1 MLQNALEVSR
11 SRDGFSGV
19 EKQQLLEQISE
30 LQNTLADQSRT
41 LHATQKENSQL
52 RDDLSSLSIKS
63 TKFDEIAPKHQALQ
77 EEKVDLFSKLDK
89 LRGDYEVLL
98 AERNSLSSLVEQ
110 KDSLLWLQSQ
120 QAEANTKLLQSQIQ
134 QLQLQQQT
142 MIKSEDWQRMQ
153 ENIRNI
159 FANESEVLYHEITD
173 TKKLTSMIK
182 DLHEKSKYYEK
193 IQRKLEKEN
202 QIRKELEGK
211 LVESVNLLKSEEV
224 ARQEQE
230 DLSALLEKELIEAV
244 KTNGYAIKNSQ
255 IRTNVAN
262 HIKSTGG
269 AGGTQTLSNLH
280 NLSSLLPH
288 DNVNLDDDA
297 TVTHLVQQLE
307 QARSDNAY
315 LLGQLEATQK
325 ENLQLK
331 DDLTNTQASMQ
342 KEFSSL
348 WMSVQE
354 LNKLDAL
361 KDKSIQDLVAER
373 SQIAVERDLAHEK
386 LKSLSSE
393 IEQMKRV
400 MPVSSDLI
408 RCFEE

>member
-1 MLQNALEVSR
+1 MLQNALEVAR

-41 LHATQKENSQL
+41 LHAAQKDNTLL
-52 RDDLSSLSIKS
+52 REELASISIKAN
-63 TKFDEIAPKHQALQ
+63 KFDEIAPKHQMLQ

-98 AERNSLSSLVEQ
+98 TERNSLSSLVEQ

-120 QAEANTKLLQSQIQ
+120 QSDSNTKLLQSQIQ

-142 MIKSEDWQRMQ
+142 MIKSEDWHRMQ

-173 TKKLTSMIK
+173 TKKLTTMIK
-182 DLHEKSKYYEK
+182 ELHEKSKYFEK
-193 IQRKLEKEN
+193 MQKKLEKEN
-202 QIRKELEGK
+202 QLRKELEK
-211 LVESVNLLKSEEV
+211 RVIDSVKLLKEEEH

-230 DLSALLEKELIEAV
+230 ELVALLEKELIDAV
-244 KTNGYAIKNSQ
+244 KMNSYAIKNGR
-255 IRTNVAN
+255 IKTTIANEIKANATTNQSLN
-262 HIKSTGG
+262 
-269 AGGTQTLSNLH
+269 NLH
-280 NLSSLLPH
+280 NLSSLLPNDH
-288 DNVNLDDDA
+288 VVGDDDA
-297 TVTHLVQQLE
+297 TVAHLVQQLE
-307 QARSDNAY
+307 QARSDNSY

-325 ENLQLK
+325 ENIQLK
-331 DDLTNTQASMQ
+331 DELTNTQSNMQ
-342 KEFSSL
+342 KEFSAL

-361 KDKSIQDLVAER
+361 KDKSIQDLIAER
-373 SQIAVERDLAHEK
+373 SQLTNERDLAHEK
-386 LKSLSSE
+386 LKSISLE
-393 IEQMKRV
+393 TEKMRREAQ
-400 MPVSSDLI
+400 VSA
-408 RCFEE
+408 C